1 MRDANRIET
10 QYRSMLILW
19 MGQMMSLL
27 LLFGIT
33 QVVEGAK
40 DLEPNNVLSFALAA
54 VGTFVAI
61 ISFVVKSKLLQQ
73 SVEKQDLAL
82 VQKAYIFAGALAE
95 VPVLLGVLERFSLV
109 PGRDYLVLILI
120 GFITMALH
128 FPRKVNLL
136 AASYKDPSFGASY

>member
-40 DLEPNNVLSFALAA
+40 DLEANNVLSFALAA
-54 VGTFVAI
+54 LGTFVAI

-82 VQKAYIFAGALAE
+82 VQKAYIVAGALAE